1 MWGGYGQPGMMGHD
15 GGWYWWM
22 GLHGLIWLLF
32 IALLVVGLVALIR
45 FLWRGGPAHP
55 TARGTGRSA
64 ALDLLEAR
72 YARGEIERE
81 EYLQKKQDL
90 A

>member
-45 FLWRGGPAHP
+45 FLWRGSPAQP
-55 TARGTGRSA
+55 AARGTGRSA